1 MQLAASFD
9 SAGREITPA
18 QTLACDTL
26 VIAEGSLEM
35 ASGKVI
41 SSSIAV
47 RSAGVEAADLMKT
60 IGAAEDGSGA
70 LEISELD

>member
-18 QTLACDTL
+18 QTLAYDTL

-41 SSSIAV
+41 
-47 RSAGVEAADLMKT
+47 
-60 IGAAEDGSGA
+60 
-70 LEISELD
+70 